1 MAKKKTKI
9 IIKLP
14 QLEASVLVGI
24 CRSVADAIE
33 YEANQDL
40 RPLTTDEDLQIETV
54 SNIYSQLLEQSHK
67 MDEEQISKEYQ
78 EYENDYLDDQEK
90 RAKLN

>member
-24 CRSVADAIE
+24 CRSVSDAIE

-40 RPLTTDEDLQIETV
+40 RPLTASEDLQIETV

-67 MDEEQISKEYQ
+67 MNEDEISKEYKD
-78 EYENDYLDDQEK
+78 YENEYLDDQDE